1 MPMLDKVEQ
10 LVKWIFVRFGK
21 VGIERFV
28 YASLGL
34 FVVGLLGVGLMRAN
48 TPLTD
53 EGQRATFFQI
63 GTGSTSGTYFSIGE
77 MLAAMISRPPGSE
90 PCASGERCGVAG
102 VVAIAKSSAGS
113 VANVRSLGSNRFD
126 SALIQADVLDA
137 AASGAGIFKR
147 EGKATEL
154 RVIANLFPDA
164 VHLVVAA
171 DSEIDTIDDLKG
183 KRVSIGSPGSGT
195 RANALAILKAVK
207 LSRRKV
213 MIVEENASRSAE
225 LLLSGEIDAFFLTTG
240 APARI
245 IEDLAIRNV
254 ARVISIAGE
263 AIDRLRIEQNFFE
276 AVTIEAGTYP
286 GSGEV
291 HTLAVGALWVTQ
303 ADQPDELIYQ
313 ITQALFAPNNRSML
327 MSGHPKGRF
336 ITQASAVR
344 GVPILLHP
352 GAEKYYFQAGI
363 LEE

>member
-1 MPMLDKVEQ
+1 MLDKVEQ
-10 LVKWIFVRFGK
+10 MVKWIFVRFGK

-28 YASLGL
+28 YTSLGL
-34 FVVGLLGVGLMRAN
+34 FVFGLLGVGLMRAN

-90 PCASGERCGVAG
+90 PCVAGGHCGVAG
-102 VVAIAKSSAGS
+102 IVAIAKSSAGS
-113 VANVRSLGSNRFD
+113 VANVRSLGAKRFD

-137 AASGAGIFKR
+137 AASGVGIFKR
-147 EGKATEL
+147 DGKATEL

-164 VHLVVAA
+164 VHLVV
-171 DSEIDTIDDLKG
+171 SVESGIETIGDLKG
-183 KRVSIGSPGSGT
+183 KRISIGSPGSGT
-195 RANALAILKAVK
+195 RANALAILKAIK
-207 LSRRKV
+207 LTRRKAL
-213 MIVEENASRSAE
+213 IVEENASRSAE
-225 LLLSGEIDAFFLTTG
+225 LLLAGEVDAFFLTTG

-245 IEDLAIRNV
+245 IEDLAIRKI
-254 ARVISIAGE
+254 AHVISIEGE
-263 AIDRLRIEQNFFE
+263 AIDRLRIEQNFFD

-291 HTLAVGALWVTQ
+291 HTLAVGALWVTR

-313 ITQALFAPNNRSML
+313 ITRALFAPYNHSML
-327 MSGHPKGRF
+327 TSGHPKGRF
-336 ITQASAVR
+336 INAATAVR

-352 GAEKYYFQAGI
+352 GAERYYFQAGI

>member
-1 MPMLDKVEQ
+1 MLDKVEQ
-10 LVKWIFVRFGK
+10 MVKWILVRFGK

-90 PCASGERCGVAG
+90 PCVAGGHCGVAG
-102 VVAIAKSSAGS
+102 IVAIAKSSAGS
-113 VANVRSLGSNRFD
+113 VANVRGLGAKRFD

-137 AASGAGIFKR
+137 AAGGVGIFKR
-147 EGKATEL
+147 DGKATEL

-164 VHLVVAA
+164 VHLVVAVE
-171 DSEIDTIDDLKG
+171 SGIETIDDLKG
-183 KRVSIGSPGSGT
+183 KRISIGSPGSGT
-195 RANALAILKAVK
+195 RANALAILKAIK
-207 LSRRKV
+207 LSRRKAL
-213 MIVEENASRSAE
+213 IVEENASRSAE
-225 LLLSGEIDAFFLTTG
+225 LLLAGEVDAFFLTTG

-245 IEDLAIRNV
+245 IEDLAIRKI
-254 ARVISIAGE
+254 AHVISIEGE
-263 AIDRLRIEQNFFE
+263 AIDRLRIEQNFFD

-291 HTLAVGALWVTQ
+291 HTLAVGALWVTR

-313 ITQALFAPNNRSML
+313 ITRALFAPYNHSML
-327 MSGHPKGRF
+327 TSGHPKGRF
-336 ITQASAVR
+336 INAATAVR

-352 GAEKYYFQAGI
+352 GAEQYYFQTGI

>member
-1 MPMLDKVEQ
+1 MLMLDKAEQ
-10 LVKWIFVRFGK
+10 MVKWIFVRFGK

-34 FVVGLLGVGLMRAN
+34 FVFGLLGVGLMRAN

-90 PCASGERCGVAG
+90 PCVSGGHCGVAG

-113 VANVRSLGSNRFD
+113 VANVRSLGSKRFD

-137 AASGAGIFKR
+137 AARGIGIFER
-147 EGKATEL
+147 DGKAKDL

-164 VHLVVAA
+164 VHLVVAVG
-171 DSEIDTIDDLKG
+171 SGIETVGDLKG
-183 KRVSIGSPGSGT
+183 KRFSIGSPGSGT
-195 RANALAILKAVK
+195 RANALVILKAIK
-207 LSRRKV
+207 LSRRKAL
-213 MIVEENASRSAE
+213 IVEENASRSAE
-225 LLLSGEIDAFFLTTG
+225 LLLAGEVDAFFLTTG

-245 IEDLAIRNV
+245 IEDLAIRKI
-254 ARVISIAGE
+254 ARVISIEGE
-263 AIDRLRIEQNFFE
+263 AIDRLRIDQNFFE

-291 HTLAVGALWVTQ
+291 HTLAVGALWVTR

-313 ITQALFAPNNRSML
+313 ITRALFAPNNHSML
-327 MSGHPKGRF
+327 TSGHPKGRF
-336 ITQASAVR
+336 INAASAVR

-352 GAEKYYFQAGI
+352 GAEQYYFQAGI

>member
-1 MPMLDKVEQ
+1 MLDKVEQ
-10 LVKWIFVRFGK
+10 VVKWIFVRFGK

-28 YASLGL
+28 YTSLGV
-34 FVVGLLGVGLMRAN
+34 FVFGLLAVGLMRAN
-48 TPLTD
+48 TPLMD
-53 EGQRATFFQI
+53 EGQRPIFFQI

-90 PCASGERCGVAG
+90 SCVSGERCGVAG
-102 VVAIAKSSAGS
+102 LVAIAKSSAGS
-113 VANVRSLGSNRFD
+113 VANVRGLGAKRFD

-137 AASGAGIFKR
+137 AAQGIGIFKR
-147 EGKATEL
+147 DGKASEL

-171 DSEIDTIDDLKG
+171 DSEIKTVNDLRG
-183 KRVSIGSPGSGT
+183 KRISIGSPGSGT
-195 RANALAILKAVK
+195 RANALAILAAIK

-225 LLLSGEIDAFFLTTG
+225 LLLAGEIDAFFLTTG

-245 IEDLAIRNV
+245 VEDLAIRNV
-254 ARVISIAGE
+254 ARVISIEGE

-276 AVTIEAGTYP
+276 AVSIEAGTYP

-291 HTLAVGALWVTQ
+291 HTLGVGALWVTR
-303 ADQPDELIYQ
+303 ADQPDELVYQ
-313 ITQALFAPNNRSML
+313 ITRALFAPDNHSML

-336 ITQASAVR
+336 IIAASAVR

-352 GAEKYYFQAGI
+352 GAERYYFQAGI